1 MTDPTRKDGLASDG
15 TRSTHL
21 VVATHSREIK
31 TALFLAFTA
40 IPTITIVAT
49 ATSTAE
55 LITYCHAFQPEATI
69 VESGLPGRPLGSVLH
84 ELGTAIPGLQ
94 ILLID
99 EHAEV
104 KDDFELV
111 DVEVLTDL
119 DQLISRFPEQGADA
133 K

>member
-1 MTDPTRKDGLASDG
+1 MTDSTRKDGLVSDG

-31 TALFLAFTA
+31 TALFLALTA

-55 LITYCHAFQPEATI
+55 LISYCHTFQPDATI
-69 VESGLPGRPLGSVLH
+69 VENGLPGRPLGSVLH
-84 ELGTAIPGLQ
+84 ELGAVIPELQ

-104 KDDFELV
+104 KDDYELI

-119 DQLISRFPEQGADA
+119 DQLISRFPEQGADTR
-133 K
+133 